1 MKINEAPDDKLIA
14 GYVKLRDIR
23 AQRKKSFENEDESD
37 RKRMYA
43 IEAEL
48 LRRLN
53 ERGTDSTSARGVGT
67 AYRNIKSS
75 CTVAD
80 WDSFFK
86 FVRENNA
93 WEFLTHAASKEA
105 VAAFREENDDI
116 PPGLNWSET
125 VAIGFRRS

>member
-1 MKINEAPDDKLIA
+1 MKISEAPDDRLIA
-14 GYVKLRDIR
+14 GYVRLRDLR
-23 AQRKKSFENEDESD
+23 AQRKKRYENEDEND
-37 RKRMYA
+37 RKHMYA
-43 IEAEL
+43 IEVEL

-67 AYRNIKSS
+67 AYRYIKPS

-105 VAAFREENDDI
+105 VAAFREETDDL